1 MSEVVKKFNEQI
13 VFEEIKPQA
22 INE

>member
-22 INE
+22 ING